1 MRRGPG
7 ATNMRAMPETPREA
21 DPRMRVF
28 DRQMLRR
35 RRDRAADRFPAHDF
49 LVRRAGEDIVD
60 RIAGVNR
67 SFGIAADLG
76 AHRGSLRTA
85 TADAALQDGK
95 IGTLISADLSAGML
109 AHAEGA
115 RVVADEEML
124 PFADKSLNLV
134 TSILSLHWVN
144 DLPGTLIQIRRALKP
159 DGLFIAA
166 LFGGETLTEL
176 RQSLAE
182 AEIECEGGLSPRVSP
197 FADLRD
203 MGGLLQRA
211 GFALPVA
218 DTDRVTVRYA
228 DPLRLMA
235 ELRGMG
241 ETNALSERRRT
252 PLKRG
257 TLIRAAEIYREKFGL
272 PDGRVPAT
280 FDIVIVTGWA
290 PHESQQKPLA
300 PGSANTRLADALG
313 TEELPAGDKTPR

>member
-1 MRRGPG
+1 
-7 ATNMRAMPETPREA
+7 MRAMPQA
-21 DPRMRVF
+21 DPRLRVF
-28 DRQMLRR
+28 DRATLRR
-35 RRDRAADRFPAHDF
+35 RRDRAAEGFPAHDF
-49 LVRRAGEDIVD
+49 LVRRAGEDIVE

-67 SFGIAADLG
+67 NFEIAADIG
-76 AHRGSLRTA
+76 AHRGALREA
-85 TADAALQDGK
+85 MAAAALPEGK
-95 IGTLISADLSAGML
+95 IGMLISTDLSAAML
-109 AHAEGA
+109 AHAAGP
-115 RVVADEEML
+115 RIVADEEAL
-124 PFADKSLNLV
+124 PFADASLNLA

-144 DLPGTLIQIRRALKP
+144 DLPGTLIQVRRALKP
-159 DGLFIAA
+159 DGLFVAA

-176 RQSLAE
+176 RQSMTE
-182 AEIECEGGLSPRVSP
+182 AEIECEGGLSPRISP

-241 ETNALSERRRT
+241 ETNALAERRRI
-252 PLKRG
+252 PLRRG
-257 TLIRAAEIYREKFGL
+257 TLMRAAEIYREKFGL

-280 FDIVIVTGWA
+280 FDIVVVTGWA

-300 PGSANTRLADALG
+300 PGSAETRLADALG
-313 TEELPAGDKTPR
+313 TVERNAGDKTPR

>member
-1 MRRGPG
+1 
-7 ATNMRAMPETPREA
+7 
-21 DPRMRVF
+21 MRVF

-144 DLPGTLIQIRRALKP
+144 DLPGTLIQIRRADREKVTP
-159 DGLFIAA
+159 I
-166 LFGGETLTEL
+166 
-176 RQSLAE
+176 
-182 AEIECEGGLSPRVSP
+182 
-197 FADLRD
+197 LRD
-203 MGGLLQRA
+203 CGALLQRA

-313 TEELPAGDKTPR
+313 TEELPAGDKPPR

>member
-1 MRRGPG
+1 MRRTPL
-7 ATNMRAMPETPREA
+7 APNMRAMPETPREA

-28 DRQMLRR
+28 DRNMLRH
-35 RRDRAADRFPAHDF
+35 RRDRAAENFPAHDF
-49 LVRRAGEDIVD
+49 LVRRAGEDIID

-67 SFGIAADLG
+67 SFDLAADLG
-76 AHRGSLRTA
+76 AHRGSLRMA
-85 TADAALQDGK
+85 MADASLQDGK
-95 IGTLISADLSAGML
+95 IGTLVSADLSLGMIS
-109 AHAEGA
+109 HAEGP
-115 RVVADEEML
+115 RLVADEEML

-134 TSILSLHWVN
+134 TSILSLHSVN
-144 DLPGTLIQIRRALKP
+144 DLPGALIQIRRALKP

-166 LFGGETLTEL
+166 LFGGDTLTEL

-197 FADLRD
+197 FADMRD

-241 ETNALSERRRT
+241 ETNVLSERRRS

-257 TLIRAAEIYREKFGL
+257 TLLRAAEIYREKFGL
-272 PDGRVPAT
+272 SDGRVPAT

-300 PGSANTRLADALG
+300 PGSAETRLAEALG
-313 TEELPAGDKTPR
+313 TVERPAGDKAGS